1 MKIKRITPMLLT
13 KKLQETSDFYE
24 KFLGFRCRGKYPQ
37 DAPCWMSLWNGEN
50 EIAFYLSNENPEFE
64 NPVFS
69 GTIYFE
75 VENVDELWEKLK
87 DKVEIVYELK
97 NFDYGMR
104 EFGIKDCNG
113 YILNLGQNIE

>member
-1 MKIKRITPMLLT
+1 MKIKRITPMLVM
-13 KKLQETSDFYE
+13 KSIVETSDFYE
-24 KFLGFRCRGKYPQ
+24 KFLGFECRGKYPQ
-37 DAPCWMSLWNGEN
+37 DAPCWVSLWNGEN
-50 EIAFYLSNENPEFE
+50 EIAFHLSNEDSEFE
-64 NPVFS
+64 KPFLT

-87 DKVEIVYELK
+87 DKVEVVYELE